1 MQRFTSWARWI
12 AVSVFTLFIIPLAV
26 KFLDHMAEK
35 VGLYE
40 RPGETVGAALDFL
53 LGLAEQQWVQVGA
66 LILLGLAAG
75 LWLDWFLRKVD
86 GSRATE
92 RKVLGAEMAKL
103 GNFLVQVWD
112 PNFKEYTAR
121 ISSIFTSATKFGIW
135 APNDHAITVPNKRLI
150 TDYLN
155 TIGQMLKDGHFKEA
169 KQYAEK
175 AASSFPKR

>member
-75 LWLDWFLRKVD
+75 LWLDWFLRTLPC
-86 GSRATE
+86 ATPSNGDI
-92 RKVLGAEMAKL
+92 L
-103 GNFLVQVWD
+103 
-112 PNFKEYTAR
+112 
-121 ISSIFTSATKFGIW
+121 
-135 APNDHAITVPNKRLI
+135 
-150 TDYLN
+150 
-155 TIGQMLKDGHFKEA
+155 
-169 KQYAEK
+169 
-175 AASSFPKR
+175 ASDRMTNRRG